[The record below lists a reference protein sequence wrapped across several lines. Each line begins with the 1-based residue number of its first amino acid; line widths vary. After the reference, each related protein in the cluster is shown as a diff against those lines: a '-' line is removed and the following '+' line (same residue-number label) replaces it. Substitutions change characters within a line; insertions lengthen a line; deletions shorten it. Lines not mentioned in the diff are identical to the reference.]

1 MRTSRESIEKMS
13 NDSLD
18 RAIGLRVM
26 GWRDGIV
33 EDHADGRG
41 CTIHNDWAPSRRWDH
56 ALEVIERVRHTIT
69 VNIQIDYHEGVVVY
83 ATPIGQMITFDEKR
97 RVYCV
102 YAGAAPLAV
111 ARAALWATLAEKELG
126 YSFRQS
132 FEALTESTRRRLLD
146 GPWPREDD
154 EEG

>member
-1 MRTSRESIEKMS
+1 MNTDRESIEKL
-13 NDSLD
+13 SLD
-18 RAIGLRVM
+18 TLDRMIGKTVM
-26 GWRDGIV
+26 GWQDGIV

-83 ATPIGQMITFDEKR
+83 ATPIGQITTIHDQR

-102 YAGAAPLAV
+102 HAGAGPLAV
-111 ARAALWATLAEKELG
+111 ARAALWATLVEMELELDE
-126 YSFRQS
+126 SVF
-132 FEALTESTRRRLLD
+132 LTEPMRRRLLD

-154 EEG
+154 EEGEG